1 MDLIQFQR
9 LFNKEPR
16 YRLEQAK
23 KALFHDLIQNW
34 QTAKTLP
41 LSLREELNKEWP
53 IEISAKTFVSKDRN
67 TIKAILTLKDGLK
80 IEAVLMRHKNKRN
93 TICVSSQ
100 VGCPI
105 NCSFCATGKMGFERN
120 LEVWEIVEQV
130 LFFARYLKKIKAK
143 VTNIV
148 FMGMGEPFLNYQ
160 NVLGAIRI
168 LNDKEGFNLGARHF
182 SISTV
187 GIVEGIEKLA
197 KEKLQ
202 INLAISL
209 HAPNDELRSKLMPI
223 NKKYPIKKVLNAVD
237 DYIKKTRRRVMF
249 EYMML
254 KNLNDSVK
262 DAKTLAKLMKKPC
275 ARARTVQ
282 GRPLYFVN
290 LISYNPTGIFKSS
303 PSRATAKSK
312 EDFTLFL
319 TFASFGSSVGEEEN
333 LFSSPSLR
341 IKKFKEILEKEG
353 VAVTQR
359 YRFGQGIK
367 AACGQL
373 ALSDTKDDFI
383 KEKKENDNE

>member
-1 MDLIQFQR
+1 
-9 LFNKEPR
+9 
-16 YRLEQAK
+16 LEQAK

-34 QTAKTLP
+34 QEAKTLP
-41 LSLREELNKEWP
+41 LSLREELNKKWP
-53 IEISAKTFVSKDRN
+53 IEISAETFVSKDRN
-67 TIKAILTLKDGLK
+67 TIKALLTLKDDLK
-80 IEAVLMRHKNKRN
+80 IETVLMRHKDKRN

-100 VGCPI
+100 VGCPL
-105 NCSFCATGKMGFERN
+105 NCSFCATGKMGFKRN

-130 LFFARYLKKIKAK
+130 LFFARYLKKIRER

-160 NVLGAIRI
+160 NVIGAIKI

-187 GIVEGIEKLA
+187 GIIDGGIEELA

-223 NKKYPIKKVLNAVD
+223 NKKYPIKKILNAVD

-249 EYMML
+249 EYIMI
-254 KNLNDSVK
+254 KDVNDSVK
-262 DAKTLAKLMKKPC
+262 NAKTLVRLMKK
-275 ARARTVQ
+275 
-282 GRPLYFVN
+282 PLYFVN

-303 PSRATAKSK
+303 PSS
-312 EDFTLFL
+312 
-319 TFASFGSSVGEEEN
+319 
-333 LFSSPSLR
+333 R

-353 VAVTQR
+353 VTVTQR
-359 YRFGQGIK
+359 YRFGEDIE

-373 ALSDTKDDFI
+373 VA
-383 KEKKENDNE
+383 ENGRK

>member
-9 LFNKEPR
+9 LVNKEPR

-23 KALFHDLIQNW
+23 RALFHDLIKNW
-34 QTAKTLP
+34 QEAVVLP
-41 LSLREELNKEWP
+41 LSLREELNKECP
-53 IEISAKTFVSKDRN
+53 IEIPAKTFVSKDKN
-67 TIKAILTLKDGLK
+67 TIKTLITLKDDLK
-80 IEAVLMRHKNKRN
+80 IEAVLMRHKDKRN

-100 VGCPI
+100 VGCPL
-105 NCSFCATGKMGFERN
+105 NCSFCATGKMGFKRN
-120 LEVWEIVEQV
+120 LEASEIVEQV
-130 LFFARYLKKIKAK
+130 LFFARYLKQIGERI
-143 VTNIV
+143 TNIV

-160 NVLGAIRI
+160 NIIGAIKI

-187 GIVEGIEKLA
+187 GIVDGIENLA

-223 NKKYPIKKVLNAVD
+223 DKKYPIKKILNSID
-237 DYIKKTRRRVMF
+237 DYIKRTRRRVMF
-249 EYMML
+249 EYIMI
-254 KNLNDSVK
+254 KDVNDSEEH
-262 DAKTLAKLMKKPC
+262 AKTLAKLMRK
-275 ARARTVQ
+275 
-282 GRPLYFVN
+282 PLYFVN

-303 PSRATAKSK
+303 S
-312 EDFTLFL
+312 
-319 TFASFGSSVGEEEN
+319 
-333 LFSSPSLR
+333 SLR

-353 VAVTQR
+353 VMVTQR

-373 ALSDTKDDFI
+373 ALSGAEDDSI
-383 KEKKENDNE
+383 KEKKENNK